1 MAKYDGC
8 IASIPVPNANP
19 DLKQLGQAFFDSK
32 MEAMLG
38 SHLVNIFRDI
48 GICTLWQEYYR
59 LAGNDLIMTQM
70 DCFNCLRWRSH
81 FLVLNLPFEN
91 QHVNNNLRGP
101 CRIALIIFFNANN
114 QVSQPG
120 SLLYRTLAAQLRN
133 ALEEPVS
140 YPSWERSRGLLAWI
154 LLLGA
159 FITEGEPE
167 YGWFSMEITFLL
179 QRIGR
184 TSWNEIKP
192 ILLRFLYLER
202 IFQAGFA
209 RIWNSAVGSLTEST
223 QDSLLRH

>member
-1 MAKYDGC
+1 
-8 IASIPVPNANP
+8 
-19 DLKQLGQAFFDSK
+19 

-38 SHLVNIFRDI
+38 PHLVSIFRDI
-48 GICTLWQEYYR
+48 SICTLWQEYYR
-59 LAGNDLIMTQM
+59 LTSNDLGMAQM

-101 CRIALIIFFNANN
+101 CRIALLVFYNANN

-133 ALEEPVS
+133 ALEEPVR
-140 YPSWERSRGLLAWI
+140 YHFWERFQGLLAWI

-167 YGWFSMEITFLL
+167 CGWFSMNITSLL

-184 TSWNEIKP
+184 TSWNQVEP
-192 ILLRFLYLER
+192 ILRRFLYLER

-223 QDSLLRH
+223 QDTLSGTDSWVPSFYDPKAT